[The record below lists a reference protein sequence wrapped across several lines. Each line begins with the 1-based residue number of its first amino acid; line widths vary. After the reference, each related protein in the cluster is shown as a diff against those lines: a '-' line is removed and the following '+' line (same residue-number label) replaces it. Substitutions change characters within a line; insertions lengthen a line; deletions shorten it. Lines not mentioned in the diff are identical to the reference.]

1 MQTRCMLGC
10 LSGASGMFLKAG
22 IQWDDPQPDSGSG
35 FGLSCFQR
43 LSPLWVWSENTFIPS
58 PSPSLSAQV
67 SNWFAN
73 ARRRL
78 KNTVRQPD
86 LSWALRIKLYNKY
99 VQGNA
104 ERLSISS
111 DDSCS
116 EGEARAVA
124 PLSLSGFSGRT
135 VHRGEVTN
143 CQDHSWMTETDP
155 RPPQTIK
162 PRS

>member
-1 MQTRCMLGC
+1 MLIQTRCMLGC
-10 LSGASGMFLKAG
+10 LSGVSGMFLNAWF
-22 IQWDDPQPDSGSG
+22 QWAALQLDSGSV
-35 FGLSCFQR
+35 FSLSCFKR
-43 LSPLWVWSENTFIPS
+43 HSPLWVKSESNLICCFIPS
-58 PSPSLSAQV
+58 LSLSIQV

-116 EGEARAVA
+116 EGEAVL
-124 PLSLSGFSGRT
+124 PIQVSERT
-135 VHRGEVTN
+135 VHIGGRTS
-143 CQDHSWMTETDP
+143 CQDHSWITESDP
-155 RPPQTIK
+155 RPP
-162 PRS
+162 